1 MPIMEDDPD
10 NYVKTITEVIK
21 EPRED
26 KKSGGVIK
34 LTCLNIPLHYWI
46 ALEPKPQPDSKERE
60 DKVNA

>member
-1 MPIMEDDPD
+1 MKCENFNRILIGDYHAELR
-10 NYVKTITEVIK
+10 
-21 EPRED
+21 EPRKEQ
-26 KKSGGVIK
+26 KEKGGVIK